1 MITSFVTALSVA
13 IALVAVLL
21 CAVTD
26 VRDRIIPNYVTYPAV
41 ALLLILA
48 VWEHRLGEASAGAA
62 ILALPLLS
70 VYLITARR
78 ALGLGDVKLAGVIGA
93 AIGPAQA
100 VIVLAIAC
108 SAVAAAGAIALFRR
122 KTQRTAH
129 VPFGAIL
136 AGATIVAIAVANVSL
151 PGRAEGGC
159 QGFAGTWQTSFGIVF
174 LDASAMGSFKGN
186 PGNVIS
192 GNVSGNTAGGYWSN
206 SIGYTGKIQLALNPD
221 GQSFTGTVSYMDGS
235 QTSAFN
241 GTCLGQA
248 PLPPLPWR
256 VLSSAQTSVRNK
268 YGDPDM
274 FMLTF
279 VSTEAN
285 VKTRAIVQYTPPRE
299 IEVWSYLQRGIR
311 DVFDDGVL
319 TKESRFPKPRAGLT
333 LPTTDLR
340 VIDWASLMTVRQVLE
355 RMGTPD
361 QVAIGTFGGVST
373 VTYRYVRGSHGAK
386 AFVFENGRLA
396 AVSAGFTVL
405 Q

>member
-1 MITSFVTALSVA
+1 MEASGIARADNWKVRTFSRRCRVITSFVTALSVA

-192 GNVSGNTAGGYWSN
+192 
-206 SIGYTGKIQLALNPD
+206 
-221 GQSFTGTVSYMDGS
+221 
-235 QTSAFN
+235 
-241 GTCLGQA
+241 
-248 PLPPLPWR
+248 
-256 VLSSAQTSVRNK
+256 
-268 YGDPDM
+268 
-274 FMLTF
+274 
-279 VSTEAN
+279 
-285 VKTRAIVQYTPPRE
+285 
-299 IEVWSYLQRGIR
+299 
-311 DVFDDGVL
+311 
-319 TKESRFPKPRAGLT
+319 
-333 LPTTDLR
+333 
-340 VIDWASLMTVRQVLE
+340 
-355 RMGTPD
+355 
-361 QVAIGTFGGVST
+361 
-373 VTYRYVRGSHGAK
+373 
-386 AFVFENGRLA
+386 
-396 AVSAGFTVL
+396 
-405 Q
+405 